1 MSLSASTLRT
11 ERHEDAGPGVAAED
25 GAAEA
30 VAQATESLDQDPDV
44 TIEGSESGSD
54 AETSDPTGKFKG
66 KKQIVDSFKVW
77 KTAFPQGTAEV
88 TNQIAMGDH
97 VTSEVIYKTTHTG
110 PFVSP
115 TGTIQATDKPVVLK
129 TMVITSF
136 RNGLI
141 QRERTYFDQTDL
153 MSQLGITTQPSTTAQ
168 SGAAFAQHL
177 VLGGDAR

>member
-1 MSLSASTLRT
+1 MTTLLQDKPTTAHDNRATAAANTATIKQWVASMVKGDLDR
-11 ERHEDAGPGVAAED
+11 APYAE
-25 GAAEA
+25 
-30 VAQATESLDQDPDV
+30 
-44 TIEGSESGSD
+44 D
-54 AETSDPTGKFKG
+54 AETSDPSGKFKG

-97 VTSEVIYKTTHTG
+97 VTSEVIYKATHTG

-129 TMVITSF
+129 TMVVTSF

-153 MSQLGITTQPSTTAQ
+153 MAQLGITTQPKP
-168 SGAAFAQHL
+168 
-177 VLGGDAR
+177 